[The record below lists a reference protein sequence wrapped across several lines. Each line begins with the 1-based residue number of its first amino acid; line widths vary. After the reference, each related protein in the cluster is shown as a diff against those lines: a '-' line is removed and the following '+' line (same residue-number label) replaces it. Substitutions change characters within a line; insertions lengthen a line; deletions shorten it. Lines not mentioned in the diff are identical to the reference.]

1 MQRLDSMATVQIL
14 MAVYNGEPYLAEQL
28 DSIIAQKFSDWE
40 LLVSDDNS
48 SDGSLAVVQDYCKQ
62 DSRIRIVLQDGHYG
76 SAKSHFMALTKEA
89 DAPYVMYADQDDVWD
104 QDKISLTL
112 KELKASEKQGGVNP
126 PLLVCTDLRLVD
138 NNLKPLSPSLLEYSN
153 MDASKLDF
161 GYFLASCLV
170 TGCTMMINRSLL
182 LLLQKDCNEDHIMMH
197 DWWASLVASAF
208 GKVIYLNT
216 QTISYR
222 QHGDNSVGAVK
233 FSLDTAIKSLKQ
245 RADVENAAITQV
257 EELVNVYGDK
267 LNPQRRR
274 QAEALISARGKGPLG
289 KFTALTKADAW
300 RKGFMRNAATYL
312 SFLMIAGEMANQAD

>member
-1 MQRLDSMATVQIL
+1 
-14 MAVYNGEPYLAEQL
+14 MAVYNGKPYLAEQL
-28 DSIIAQKFSDWE
+28 DSIIAQSFSDWE

-48 SDGSLAVVQDYCKQ
+48 SDGSIEIVQDYCKR
-62 DSRIRIVLQDGHYG
+62 DPRIHIVLQDEHYG

-104 QDKISLTL
+104 PDKISLTL
-112 KELKASEKQGGVNP
+112 KELKTAEMQGGVNP
-126 PLLVCTDLRLVD
+126 PLLACTDLRLVD
-138 NNLKPLSPSLLEYSN
+138 NNLRPISPSLLEYSN

-182 LLLQKDCNEDHIMMH
+182 LLLQEDCNEDHIMMH

-233 FSLDTAIKSLKQ
+233 FSLDAAIKSLKQ
-245 RADVENAAITQV
+245 RADVENAAITQA
-257 EELVNVYGDK
+257 EELIYVYGDK

-274 QAEALISARGKGPLG
+274 QAEALISARDKRPLG
-289 KFTALTKADAW
+289 KFVALTKANAW

-312 SFLMIAGEMANQAD
+312 SFLMIAGETTD

>member
-1 MQRLDSMATVQIL
+1 MATVQIL

-112 KELKASEKQGGVNP
+112 KELKAFEKQGGVNP

-138 NNLKPLSPSLLEYSN
+138 NNLKPISSSLLEYSN

-182 LLLQKDCNEDHIMMH
+182 LLLQEGCNEERIMMH

-208 GKVIYLNT
+208 GKIIYLNK

-233 FSLDTAIKSLKQ
+233 FSLGAAIKSMK
-245 RADVENAAITQV
+245 R
-257 EELVNVYGDK
+257 
-267 LNPQRRR
+267 
-274 QAEALISARGKGPLG
+274 
-289 KFTALTKADAW
+289 
-300 RKGFMRNAATYL
+300 
-312 SFLMIAGEMANQAD
+312 